1 MKKLLL
7 LFYILLI
14 YYNQNFAQN
23 NDSLIFKN
31 FVYQYK
37 CEFIS
42 TNNTKTNEQ
51 LILKKLNTKWK
62 FDEKQQA
69 IEYSYFPDTIGLKT
83 FVNPV
88 IGWRKRMEKYQPWQW
103 TKKEVTGLF
112 ENENFLWQHPPRS
125 NQYIYCQIAPFPEVK
140 FKKLFIDSVWN
151 SSLTILGG
159 IPKRGEFKG
168 IVNSKFKVI
177 SKDTFLLNGEIIPNC
192 WKIEAIGIHS
202 RLGENKLTFIFNND
216 FGIIEYDYHFYDG
229 TRLIIHLEKTTND

>member
-1 MKKLLL
+1 MKKILL

-31 FVYQYK
+31 FVYHYK

-112 ENENFLWQHPPRS
+112 ENENFLWQ
-125 NQYIYCQIAPFPEVK
+125 FPEVK

-168 IVNSKFKVI
+168 IINSKFKVI

-229 TRLIIHLEKTTND
+229 TRLLIQLKKITND